1 MPSES
6 STDNDQVIEAKVD
19 APVDQSQ
26 TDVVDTADSSPAD
39 KGDKGDMLTAV
50 KAALEPKTDKTPGSE
65 EQGSKPEEA
74 ATADATKEGA
84 EEDADSDD
92 LSEEELA
99 RLRPKTRKR
108 IDNLLKERSERDAK
122 IVDLEP
128 KAQNFEKI
136 QRFVD
141 EAGLSKDE
149 VNQGF
154 DVMKNLR
161 NDPLKAYEQLKPIFV
176 QLQQMAGEV
185 LTPDLQQAVDQGQI
199 TEAHA
204 RELALTR
211 SRASVNERRVTEID
225 QRTQDTRQREEAEAV
240 VNDVAGAVTK
250 WEQTTSKNDPDW
262 KLKQPRIQVLV
273 ENEILRKQARDPGYF
288 PSKDE
293 AIAMSKKALADVE
306 AEFKR
311 LAPARRSMT
320 TPAADAGSTRST
332 PAPKTM
338 FDAVKVGLERA
349 QAG

>member
-1 MPSES
+1 MTSES
-6 STDNDQVIEAKVD
+6 STDTGQVVETKVD
-19 APVDQSQ
+19 APVDQNQ
-26 TDVVDTADSSPAD
+26 TDVAVTADSSPAE

-50 KAALEPKTDKTPGSE
+50 KAALEPTTDKTPESEKQGSE
-65 EQGSKPEEA
+65 SEDAPK
-74 ATADATKEGA
+74 ADADKDGA
-84 EEDADSDD
+84 DEDADPDD
-92 LSEEELA
+92 LTEDELA

-108 IDNLLKERSERDAK
+108 IENLVRERSDRDAK
-122 IVDLEP
+122 IGELEP

-141 EAGLSKDE
+141 DAGLSKDE

-161 NDPLKAYEQLKPIFV
+161 NDPLKAYEQLKPIYA

-185 LTPDLQQAVDQGQI
+185 LTPDLQEAVQQGQI

-211 SRASVNERRVTEID
+211 SRAAVNERRYTETE
-225 QRTQDTRQREEAEAV
+225 QRQNDTRQREQSQAQV
-240 VNDVAGAVTK
+240 DDVAGAVTA
-250 WEQTTSKNDPDW
+250 WERTTSKNDPDW
-262 KLKQPRIQVLV
+262 KLKQPRLQEKV
-273 ENEILRKQARDPGYF
+273 ENEILRRQAKEPGYF

-293 AIAMSKKALADVE
+293 AIAMSKKALESVE

-311 LAPARRSMT
+311 LAPQRRSMS
-320 TPAADAGSTRST
+320 PAADVGSTRST

-338 FDAVKVGLERA
+338 LDAVKVGLERA

>member
-1 MPSES
+1 MTSES
-6 STDNDQVIEAKVD
+6 STESDIAKID
-19 APVDQSQ
+19 APVDQA
-26 TDVVDTADSSPAD
+26 TPDVATADSSPAEQ
-39 KGDKGDMLTAV
+39 GDKGDLLTAV
-50 KAALEPKTDKTPGSE
+50 KAALEPKTDKAPESE
-65 EQGSKPEEA
+65 EQGSKPEDA
-74 ATADATKEGA
+74 PVADAKKDGADEG
-84 EEDADSDD
+84 EDSDD

-141 EAGLSKDE
+141 DAGLSKDE

-185 LTPDLQQAVDQGQI
+185 LTPDLQQAVDQGQL

-225 QRTQDTRQREEAEAV
+225 QREEASRQREASEAT
-240 VNDVAGAVTK
+240 VNDVAGAVTA
-250 WEQTTSKNDPDW
+250 WEKATSKSDPDW

-273 ENEILRKQARDPGYF
+273 ENEILRKQREDRSYF

-293 AIAMSKKALADVE
+293 AIKMSKDALATVE

-311 LAPARRSMT
+311 MSPQRRSMT
-320 TPAADAGSTRST
+320 PVADAGSSRST
-332 PAPKTM
+332 PVPTSM
-338 FDAVKVGLERA
+338 LDAVKVGLERA
-349 QAG
+349 RAG